1 RRRRRV
7 RRQPGVGRDSV
18 RGRAARGQR
27 RRHHPRRG
35 VRRRRRSGADHDQRR
50 RRQLR
55 PPRRQREGPPRRRRS
70 PDRGSVENRA
80 RAPPGSAAVEVA
92 LPLLLPGAL
101 GGRVTSGGQPLANA
115 LVTAAPQTA
124 ALGTFSV
131 RAGPD
136 GAYRFDKLTP
146 DSYVVSASLAGGF
159 RGNMQTRT
167 VTIASQPTAPP
178 DIDLP
183 LRPVTGAPGVPG
195 P

>member
-1 RRRRRV
+1 AA
-7 RRQPGVGRDSV
+7 GE
-18 RGRAARGQR
+18 RGLLVA
-27 RRHHPRRG
+27 
-35 VRRRRRSGADHDQRR
+35 ADH
-50 RRQLR
+50 
-55 PPRRQREGPPRRRRS
+55 PTAGRS
-70 PDRGSVENRA
+70 KIA
-80 RAPPGSAAVEVA
+80 RVPPGSAAVEVD
-92 LPLLLPGAL
+92 LTLLLPGAL
-101 GGRVTSGGQPLANA
+101 EGRVTSGGQPLANA